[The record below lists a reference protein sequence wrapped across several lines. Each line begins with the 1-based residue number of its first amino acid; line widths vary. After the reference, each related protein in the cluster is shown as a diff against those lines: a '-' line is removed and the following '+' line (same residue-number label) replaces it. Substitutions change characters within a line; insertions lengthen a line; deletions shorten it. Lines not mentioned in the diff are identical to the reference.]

1 MSESRWEPGLRFGP
15 EFDPEQ
21 YELLEFHHRGGEA
34 EVWRAVRTGH
44 NGVRE
49 LVAAKIMLERDPGE
63 VRRWLGRWD
72 DVSHNAHRLAVTD
85 LVVPSFLLGPT
96 PHRPGRPQRG
106 GAGGMLGYQISP
118 WFDGVP
124 LHRWARSHRRDLTAA
139 ADVLARLCRI
149 VDDLHRKRW
158 VHRDISP
165 ANVLVADDGSVKLID
180 LTFLAPLDHA
190 VTVAVVTPGHAPP
203 EIERVGGLPSTA
215 KDVFAV
221 GTLARALLLPDHH
234 RLDQRDA
241 AAQARTEMLGAGY
254 RPELVDWLCE
264 PLHPVPDQR
273 PGSLAPWAER
283 GAALL
288 REQQALP
295 RYSCLQV
302 LADQEGSPL
311 IVSGGPGGIGY
322 AGPGADRTPKPPAG
336 GPGPLE
342 QLTAARVGARGELA
356 VFARDSNATLWLG
369 SRAGWFEAARS
380 VHGLAGGADQAGD
393 LVAWTAR
400 AGELRCFRW
409 APEQTL
415 ISRDLPRCPAD
426 RVLAAVQERPGVWLV
441 LAEHQQWPV
450 FWRMGAEPR
459 PERLEPAKAAGRT
472 LAAAL
477 APTPHGPQAV
487 LLHENGEPTLHQ
499 LGRTTG
505 SATRDLAETEP
516 VRAAALLGHRAGPT
530 LALAGPGGIRL
541 RAPASGTA
549 AGSAGRR
556 PRWWRPTLRPATHTA
571 LAAAEDWR
579 LILAAVVEDELQC
592 WQEDADYR
600 WQPVE
605 LAQDDGQ

>member
-1 MSESRWEPGLRFGP
+1 MAESRWEPGLRFGP
-15 EFDPEQ
+15 EFNPEQ

-63 VRRWLGRWD
+63 VRRWLGRWE

-85 LVVPSFLLGPT
+85 LVVPTFLLGPT
-96 PHRPGRPQRG
+96 PHRAGARQRG
-106 GAGGMLGYQISP
+106 SGVLGYQISP
-118 WFDGVP
+118 WFDGIP
-124 LHRWARSHRRDLTAA
+124 LHRWARAHRRDLAAA

-190 VTVAVVTPGHAPP
+190 VTVAVLTPGHAPP
-203 EIERVGGLPSTA
+203 EIERVGALPTTA
-215 KDVFAV
+215 KDVFAI
-221 GTLARALLLPDHH
+221 GTLARALLLPDHN

-241 AAQARTEMLGAGY
+241 AAQARAELLAAGY
-254 RPELVDWLCE
+254 RGDLVDWLCE
-264 PLHPVPDQR
+264 PLDPNPEHR
-273 PGSLAPWAER
+273 PGPLAPWVER
-283 GAALL
+283 GTALL
-288 REQQALP
+288 REQHTAP
-295 RYSCLQV
+295 RITCLDV
-302 LADQEGSPL
+302 VADHEGSPL
-311 IVSGGPGGIGY
+311 IVAGGPGGIGY
-322 AGPGADRTPKPPAG
+322 AGPGAAHTPKPPAP

-342 QLTAARVGARGELA
+342 KLTAARIGARGELA
-356 VFARDSNATLWLG
+356 VFARDTNATLWLG
-369 SRAGWFEAARS
+369 SRAGWFEAARA
-380 VHGLAGGADQAGD
+380 VHGLAGGADHTGD

-400 AGELRCFRW
+400 AGELRCYRW

-415 ISRDLPRCPAD
+415 VSRDLPRCPAD

-441 LAEHQQWPV
+441 LAEHQQRPV

-459 PERLEPAKAAGRT
+459 PEPLPAPGERAAT
-472 LAAAL
+472 VAAAL
-477 APTPHGPQAV
+477 ARTPHGPQAAI
-487 LLHENGEPTLHQ
+487 LHENGELTLHR
-499 LGRTTG
+499 LDRGADAPAPREA
-505 SATRDLAETEP
+505 SENEP
-516 VRAAALLGHRAGPT
+516 VRGAALLGHRAGPT

-541 RAPASGTA
+541 RAPAAPA
-549 AGSAGRR
+549 AGSASRR

-571 LAAAEDWR
+571 LTAAQDWR

-605 LAQDDGQ
+605 LDDEP